1 MTWFKIIAAIFL
13 CLLVVILALLRIF
26 TDKTTLIGRIVWIA
40 WIIMG
45 IFATAAILVTLKR

>member
-13 CLLVVILALLRIF
+13 CLLVVILTLLRIF
-26 TDKTTLIGRIVWIA
+26 TDKTTLIGRIAWIA

-45 IFATAAILVTLKR
+45 IFATAAILITLKR

>member
-26 TDKTTLIGRIVWIA
+26 TDKTTLIGRIA

-45 IFATAAILVTLKR
+45 IFATAAILITLKR